1 MPLPV
6 LVLLAFLTGV
16 AEVFFDSAAPAI
28 VPSPAAD
35 RELERANARIVAAQ
49 ITGTGFLGQPAGAAP
64 WAVCGSRFRAWW
76 TRCRSSARAAAHWVA
91 RAASGGTERRGRVLV
106 VYVERRLG
114 LPAHGYRLLL
124 VAAAVGSLAGARVA
138 PWTAARLGTG
148 RSLVVSVAVSA
159 LGCLAVAAVPRWPLV
174 PLMPAVDSAGAVL
187 WNVCT
192 VSLRQRLAPSG
203 MLGRIT
209 GGHASPRGGL

>member
-1 MPLPV
+1 M
-6 LVLLAFLTGV
+6 
-16 AEVFFDSAAPAI
+16 
-28 VPSPAAD
+28 
-35 RELERANARIVAAQ
+35 
-49 ITGTGFLGQPAGAAP
+49 
-64 WAVCGSRFRAWW
+64 
-76 TRCRSSARAAAHWVA
+76 
-91 RAASGGTERRGRVLV
+91 
-106 VYVERRLG
+106 YVERRLG

-159 LGCLAVAAVPRWPLV
+159 LGCLAVAAVARWPLV